1 MPIKVGQVMGQTA
14 VAVRR
19 GTRRAEI
26 ASAMDKYG
34 IKQVTVVDGD
44 NRPLGVVSEADLRSG
59 KGRSPR
65 LTAGDLMTT
74 PAVTVTPDVTVRE
87 AARLMYIHDVEQLPV
102 VHPDDGKIAGV
113 VAQADVVPIL
123 THLAD
128 EVREEV
134 VTVIRDVTDLDPDT
148 LSITVGEGV
157 VGVAGPVPAG
167 TPVPRLIEAL
177 RGIDG
182 VVEVNCDLA
191 LPSTVPSVPSGEPE
205 AGLETVVE
213 AATWAPSIHN
223 SQPWSF
229 AIAGKEISLRA
240 DADRRLPVSDPQGR
254 QLTISCGAALFN
266 MRTVVRAMGHQPQ
279 VRTLPDP
286 DRPGLVATV
295 RVGPAEPP
303 CEEVRIVREEIPRR
317 RTHRGGFAER
327 PVPDDLI
334 DSLTALAAMQNVRL
348 IPFRSPGDVRI
359 LGALTTVAQ
368 ELQERDPEFELEMI
382 RWGLRPGSP
391 RRDGVPADAYPRRTP
406 ESHPEF
412 PQRDYSRGQGWGT
425 EDEPA
430 GVTGVVAAITTTGD
444 ERIDWVQAGQA
455 LESILLYASSRGVQA
470 AFHTQLLEYP
480 QLRDFL
486 RQKLCSGEYPQ
497 VVLRLGYPLGT
508 TLSYR
513 RPLVEVLS

>member
-1 MPIKVGQVMGQTA
+1 MPIKVGQVMGRTA

-19 GTRRAEI
+19 GTRRADI
-26 ASAMDKYG
+26 VSALDTYG
-34 IKQVTVVDGD
+34 IRQVTVVDHD
-44 NRPLGVVSEADLRSG
+44 NRPVGTVSETDLRSD
-59 KGRSPR
+59 KGRSDR
-65 LTAGDLMTT
+65 LTAGDLMTS
-74 PAVTVTPDVTVRE
+74 PAVTVTPDISVRE
-87 AARLMYIHDVEQLPV
+87 AARLMYIHDVDQLPV
-102 VHPDDGKIAGV
+102 VDPADGKIAGV
-113 VAQADVVPIL
+113 VAQADVLPII
-123 THLAD
+123 THLAG

-134 VTVIRDVTDLDPDT
+134 VSLIREITDLDPGT
-148 LSITVGEGV
+148 VSITVGEGV
-157 VGVAGPVPAG
+157 VDLAGTVPAG
-167 TPVPRLIEAL
+167 TPVPRLVEAL

-191 LPSTVPSVPSGEPE
+191 PPSISPGKP
-205 AGLETVVE
+205 AADMETVVE

-229 AIAGKEISLRA
+229 AIAGEEISLRS
-240 DADRRLPVSDPQGR
+240 DPDRRLPVSDPQGR

-266 MRTVVRAMGHQPQ
+266 MRTVVRAMGRQPQ

-295 RVGPAEPP
+295 RVGPGEPP
-303 CEEVRIVREEIPRR
+303 CEEVTTVREEIPRR

-327 PVPDDLI
+327 PVPDDLVE
-334 DSLTALAAMQNVRL
+334 SLRAMAAMENVRL

-368 ELQERDPEFELEMI
+368 ELQARDPEFELEMI

-406 ESHPEF
+406 QTHPEF
-412 PQRDYSRGQGWGT
+412 PQRDYSRGQGWGAD
-425 EDEPA
+425 DEQPGA
-430 GVTGVVAAITTTGD
+430 TGVVAVITTTGD

-455 LESILLYASSRGVQA
+455 LESVLLYASSRGVQA

-480 QLRDFL
+480 HLREFL
-486 RQKLCSGEYPQ
+486 REKLCSGEYPQ

-508 TLSYR
+508 TRSFR